1 MSSRI
6 AHLQLLA
13 EYNRWMNERLYAAA
27 ARLGPEELA
36 RDRGAFFGSILG
48 TLNHLVVADTLWLR
62 RFARHPRQWPQIA
75 PVLQLP
81 VPASLDA
88 IVFPTLP
95 ELRQRRGD
103 LDTWILQWTGALH
116 DEDLD
121 TPLHYANSKGQPY
134 CRELHGLLLHM
145 FNHQTHHRGQATT
158 LLTQAGADV
167 GVTDLLALLP
177 ELG

>member
-13 EYNRWMNERLYAAA
+13 EYNRWMNERVYAAA
-27 ARLGPEELA
+27 ARLAPEELA

-75 PVLQLP
+75 PVLELP

-88 IVFPTLP
+88 IVFEKLP
-95 ELRQRRGD
+95 DLRRHRAELD
-103 LDTWILQWTGALH
+103 AWIVEWMAVLQ
-116 DEDLD
+116 DQDLD

-134 CRELHGLLLHM
+134 CRELHGLLAHL
-145 FNHQTHHRGQATT
+145 FNHQTHHRGQLST

-167 GVTDLLALLP
+167 GVTDLLALIP
-177 ELG
+177 ELT

>member
-13 EYNRWMNERLYAAA
+13 EYNRWMNDRVYSAASRLD
-27 ARLGPEELA
+27 PEELA

-88 IVFPTLP
+88 ILFPTLA
-95 ELRQRRGD
+95 ELRQHRGE
-103 LDTWILQWTGALH
+103 LDAWILEWTAALL

-121 TPLHYANSKGQPY
+121 TPLHYTNSKGQPY
-134 CRELHGLLLHM
+134 CRELHGLLLHV
-145 FNHQTHHRGQATT
+145 FNHQTHHRGQVTT
-158 LLTQAGADV
+158 LLTQAGVDV
-167 GVTDLLALLP
+167 GITDLLVLLP